1 MRSKQMKQ
9 SSSDAFFS
17 DFYEQYHRFLY
28 TIVWKHCQDKQ
39 LIDDYVQETW
49 TRLLLHQPR
58 LMTLSHEQR
67 VAYISTAV
75 INLFREKARK
85 KHISTCSLDS
95 IPLYTSGGI
104 EAICDHFDAK
114 ITKQKFLQLWYQV
127 DADSREILERKI
139 LLEES
144 NEEIGRAMN
153 ISTNSVRMYLTRAK
167 RAASKVFTPYIRN
180 FI

>member
-1 MRSKQMKQ
+1 MRSKQMTQ

-17 DFYEQYHRFLY
+17 DFYGQYHRFLY
-28 TIVWKHCQDKQ
+28 SIVWKHCQDKQ

-67 VAYISTAV
+67 VTYISTTV
-75 INLFREKARK
+75 INLLREEARK
-85 KHISTCSLDS
+85 KRISTCSLDS
-95 IPLYTSGGI
+95 IPLYTTGGI
-104 EAICDHFDAK
+104 DALCNHFDSK
-114 ITKQKFLQLWYQV
+114 ITRQEFLQLWSQV

-153 ISTNSVRMYLTRAK
+153 IRTNSVRMYLTRAK
-167 RAASKVFTPYIRN
+167 RAAAKVFTPYIRN
-180 FI
+180 FL